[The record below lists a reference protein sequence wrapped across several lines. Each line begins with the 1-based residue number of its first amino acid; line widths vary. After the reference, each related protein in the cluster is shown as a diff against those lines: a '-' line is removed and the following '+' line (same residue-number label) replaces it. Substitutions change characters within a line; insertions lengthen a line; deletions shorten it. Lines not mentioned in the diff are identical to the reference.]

1 MIQGMSMLFNVFR
14 LSLLIAMLVMVFTGP
29 AVAQLAEKRIIEL
42 SADDKARNDRQR
54 RIVGNLV
61 RENFGYVKLEGSK
74 SDLYYLQRIVDKK
87 LVGRHD
93 SYDLQ
98 ALGVILGDIMDK
110 NLPVRWVVV
119 EDKYGRSRALQFEE
133 TKSLYYP
140 VTMISRRVQNN
151 MEVNVRQL
159 YKDTELSVKALLYR
173 KSKYQQVNEEI
184 SQR

>member
-1 MIQGMSMLFNVFR
+1 MLSKFSKVSF
-14 LSLLIAMLVMVFTGP
+14 LVALLALVLAGP
-29 AVAQLAEKRIIEL
+29 STAEIRDKRILDL

-54 RIVGNLV
+54 RIVDKLV
-61 RENFGYVKLEGSK
+61 KENFGYVKLEGSK

-93 SYDLQ
+93 GYDLQ
-98 ALGVILGDIMDK
+98 ALGVILGDIMDR

-140 VTMISRRVQNN
+140 VTMISRRLQNN

-159 YKDTELSVKALLYR
+159 YKDTELSVKALQYR
-173 KSKYQQVNEEI
+173 KSKYQQVPGENGDAV
-184 SQR
+184 SKL